1 MQSNQFQKFDDND
14 LVCYR
19 VRVANELGAG
29 SARRAKF
36 AIVNVVTTSFSIGVV
51 LFVFFLLFRGKLS
64 YIFTTSEEVAAAVA
78 DLSPLLAFSILLNS
92 VQPVLSGLLQHL
104 TELQSF
110 EGLLF
115 SEATQN
121 ILPLCY

>member
-104 TELQSF
+104 TELQSSD
-110 EGLLF
+110 LV
-115 SEATQN
+115 
-121 ILPLCY
+121 